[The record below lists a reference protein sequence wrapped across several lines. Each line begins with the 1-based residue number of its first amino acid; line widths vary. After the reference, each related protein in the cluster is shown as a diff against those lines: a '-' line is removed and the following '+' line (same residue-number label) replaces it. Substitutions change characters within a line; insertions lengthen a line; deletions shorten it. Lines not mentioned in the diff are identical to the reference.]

1 MTSISKPLER
11 AAPRFFYGWL
21 IVLIACLGM
30 FITAGTGGYIF
41 GQLIRPLSQA
51 FGWSVGL
58 VSSATLVRSLT
69 SILVVPVVGR
79 ITDRVG
85 SRPVMLAGSLIGGG
99 AFMWLSVITDP
110 LLFYAVFTVVVSVG
124 YSMLGGIPSQAAVAR
139 WFKRRRGMALSL
151 VTMGISFGG
160 VVMVPLVQYL
170 LDNFGWRF
178 AFGAIGAG
186 IWPGPLKSLLT
197 SRKKDLPRLN

>member
-69 SILVVPVVGR
+69 SILVV
-79 ITDRVG
+79 G
-85 SRPVMLAGSLIGGG
+85 SRPVMLAGSLIGGC
-99 AFMWLSVITDP
+99 AFMWLSVVTDP